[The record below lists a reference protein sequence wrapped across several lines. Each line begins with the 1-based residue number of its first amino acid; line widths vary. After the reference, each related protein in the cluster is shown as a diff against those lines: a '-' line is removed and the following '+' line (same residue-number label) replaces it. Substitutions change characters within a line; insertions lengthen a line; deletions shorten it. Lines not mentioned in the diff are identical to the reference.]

1 MTEEKTP
8 GEKPAQKPAAKKPL
22 YGEMAPEGWVSPV
35 TGEPVASDS
44 TSSAPRAAN
53 STPTGQSATSSSRTL
68 DGVPH
73 NLGVNKDA
81 PSKVAKTTAAAAS
94 APAAAPA
101 PAAQPASMPVA
112 EPTEVS
118 DGATPQAAR
127 PKPATR
133 RDRFAT
139 IALLALG
146 AFGALNLGDVFMQL
160 SQSTAQ
166 LYALYDLGSFTP
178 PEWLGTASTIGWV
191 SMLSIWAITLIL
203 SIQFMQR
210 GKLSFYIPLIG
221 AAVSFIVLI
230 VIMSIIVVNGMPELM
245 TYLQTN
251 GIDLEKLQELQ

>member
-1 MTEEKTP
+1 MTEDNKP
-8 GEKPAQKPAAKKPL
+8 GEKPAQKPAQKPAAKKPL

-35 TGEPVASDS
+35 TGEPVNTDSAESASRPAN
-44 TSSAPRAAN
+44 SAP
-53 STPTGQSATSSSRTL
+53 SGQSAPSHSGTL

-81 PSKVAKTTAAAAS
+81 PSKAAKTADTDT
-94 APAAAPA
+94 AAPA
-101 PAAQPASMPVA
+101 TASERFA
-112 EPTEVS
+112 EPTAPSES
-118 DGATPQAAR
+118 PTGKTAR
-127 PKPATR
+127 AKPVAR

-146 AFGALNLGDVFMQL
+146 AFGALNLGDAFMQL

-166 LYALYDLGSFTP
+166 LYALYDLGSFTAP
-178 PEWLGTASTIGWV
+178 DWLGTASTIGWV
-191 SMLSIWAITLIL
+191 SMLSIWAITLIM

-245 TYLQTN
+245 TYVQTN
-251 GIDLEKLQELQ
+251 GINLDKFQELQ